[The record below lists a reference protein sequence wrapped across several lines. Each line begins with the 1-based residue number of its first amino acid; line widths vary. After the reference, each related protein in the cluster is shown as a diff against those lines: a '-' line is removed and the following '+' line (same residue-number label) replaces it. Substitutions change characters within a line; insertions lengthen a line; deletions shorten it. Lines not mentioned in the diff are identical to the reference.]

1 MGLPQAAVPAS
12 LLQPRILTPRPAVS
26 FRQLV
31 VAWRRFR
38 LAHRSGPKV
47 VLDIDATIAEKCRS
61 GTLTDLAMVPARRN
75 EARILAL
82 FDASPSMTPW
92 RATGKAVAEIAHAVA
107 ARACGRSTTS
117 TMTRGGDL
125 FGSDLLTRP
134 QGLEDVAR
142 QHPGCALI
150 IIGDGGAARGLT
162 NRENVRSARRFVEL
176 ARDASWW
183 PIAWLKS
190 DAAAPLGRHLCR
202 ADRCNTWDRDVRAD
216 RGRARR
222 GCRSSPGQRRAV
234 GR

>member
-1 MGLPQAAVPAS
+1 
-12 LLQPRILTPRPAVS
+12 
-26 FRQLV
+26 
-31 VAWRRFR
+31 
-38 LAHRSGPKV
+38 
-47 VLDIDATIAEKCRS
+47 LDIDATIAEKCRS

-75 EARILAL
+75 EARMLAL

-92 RATGKAVAEIAHAVA
+92 RATGKAVAESLT
-107 ARACGRSTTS
+107 RSQLGHGAIYYFDNDP
-117 TMTRGGDL
+117 GGDL

-183 PIAWLKS
+183 PIAWLNPMPRHRWVGTS
-190 DAAAPLGRHLCR
+190 AARIAAIPGIAMFELTEDGLVAAVDHLRGKGGR
-202 ADRCNTWDRDVRAD
+202 
-216 RGRARR
+216 
-222 GCRSSPGQRRAV
+222 
-234 GR
+234 